1 MGLCHIKIPNSV
13 EILEGLF
20 KLFEI
25 LFKQFEMRF
34 KQLEILF
41 KLKLREV
48 VIKKKGIRDAG
59 STADIRM
66 LWPWSALVCLG
77 LL

>member
-1 MGLCHIKIPNSV
+1 MGLCHIKISNSV

-48 VIKKKGIRDAG
+48 VIKKI
-59 STADIRM
+59 TDI
-66 LWPWSALVCLG
+66 
-77 LL
+77 LLSG